1 MELEKLASIPAVIVG
16 LGLLYVGLP
25 EQNPLTL
32 FFFVLL
38 GLLLVVAGFA
48 LVLGYRKL
56 PAPPTVLRR
65 APSEFESGVETE
77 ELPQKG
83 AGPKAEVHQLR
94 HCPNCGAPI
103 LSAGKFC
110 GTCGRVIK

>member
-38 GLLLVVAGFA
+38 GLLLIVAGFA
-48 LVLGYRKL
+48 LVLGYRTL

-65 APSEFESGVETE
+65 APSEFESGE
-77 ELPQKG
+77 EAEPSQKG
-83 AGPKAEVHQLR
+83 AGPKAAVHQLR

-110 GTCGRVIK
+110 GTCGKVIK